1 MKRGVLVGKF
11 RPQKGSC
18 YGLCAL
24 CVLCG
29 KRDDYYEK
37 GGVSR
42 EIRATESTEDTEG
55 RLLRSLWQ
63 KKESE
68 EIMSRHSHRHRLC
81 AAMVLRAIFRF

>member
-1 MKRGVLVGKF
+1 MELREYHYEKLIGYFSRET
-11 RPQKGSC
+11 RATEDTEGSC

-42 EIRATESTEDTEG
+42 EIRATEDTEG
-55 RLLRSLWQ
+55 KLLRTLCSLCTLWQ
-63 KKESE
+63 K
-68 EIMSRHSHRHRLC
+68 
-81 AAMVLRAIFRF
+81 